1 MSGSQSMTENRFGF
15 VLTVHTE
22 VTLWKIWC
30 ISGLFPHVKAVQNGM
45 VRFVYTLIQK
55 QICITHQGEKH
66 CGVNVV
72 LFLLSLTVCRSL
84 SEQWPCL
91 TVWEMSVFVRRWN
104 LLWSFLLH
112 NGRGPCNLPACCA
125 WCSSVISWIF
135 LQSESSCS
143 LHRLI
148 KAGVSL
154 WPCRRDGG
162 GLQRATPSLSS
173 NWMGF
178 GEMTTSAWHG
188 ALQST
193 PVPCAV
199 PHPCLLLSV
208 YAGEC
213 SELIYGSLSR
223 SVLGLCFSKGL
234 SLNGES
240 PLLLTPFTL
249 RIMCRDYWFIS
260 CCEFEVGHAEALR
273 RETWDILQDQ

>member
-1 MSGSQSMTENRFGF
+1 MSGSQSMTKNCFGF
-15 VLTVHTE
+15 ILTVHTE

-30 ISGLFPHVKAVQNGM
+30 ISSLFPHMKAAQNGM

-55 QICITHQGEKH
+55 QICITHHWKKH
-66 CGVNVV
+66 CSVNVV
-72 LFLLSLTVCRSL
+72 LFLLSLTVCRSP

-91 TVWEMSVFVRRWN
+91 TVWEMSVFVLRLN

-162 GLQRATPSLSS
+162 ASSGLHHHSALIGWVLVKWPPALGMGHCNPPLCPALSHTLA
-173 NWMGF
+173 F
-178 GEMTTSAWHG
+178 YC
-188 ALQST
+188 
-193 PVPCAV
+193 PCMQV
-199 PHPCLLLSV
+199 NV
-208 YAGEC
+208 
-213 SELIYGSLSR
+213 R
-223 SVLGLCFSKGL
+223 S
-234 SLNGES
+234 
-240 PLLLTPFTL
+240 
-249 RIMCRDYWFIS
+249 
-260 CCEFEVGHAEALR
+260 
-273 RETWDILQDQ
+273 